1 MNVSYR
7 WLSDYIDLSGITP
20 QELAEMMTRGG
31 IEIDSVP
38 SRNLGVSGVV
48 VGYVKARE
56 KHPDADKLSVCTVDA
71 GQGEDLQIVCGAP
84 NVAAGQK
91 VPVALVGAKLPGGLA
106 IKRAKLRGVESQG
119 MICSAKEL
127 GMNDKLMPKALQ
139 EGILVLPEETPVGA
153 SALDVLGL
161 DDSVLELDLTPN
173 RADCLSML
181 GVAYEVSALTGRA
194 VRLPDPSRELPA
206 STDDAADRVSVTIEA
221 EDLCSHFAVRY
232 IKGIRAGSSPLWMQN
247 RLMAAG
253 IRPISNIVDI
263 TNYVMLEYGQPL
275 HAYDAAKVEAG
286 RFVVRLAR
294 EGETLVTLDGQLRKL
309 EPHMLVIADREKA
322 LGLAGVMGGLESEV
336 TDATVDIL
344 LEAAKFAGG
353 TVRKTSRQ
361 LGLRSEAS
369 ARFEKEVDPGR
380 VVAALDRAASLMA
393 QFADGVVAD
402 GVVEAFAG
410 GSSRGGAVSGD
421 ARGVAGGKRD
431 SGSLGAHGGAV
442 VDLMLDRINAMLGT
456 SLSGLEVQTILS
468 RLGFESDVIG
478 DGHWRV
484 SVPSRRGDMTRDV
497 DLIEEVARLHGY
509 DNIPTTPIEGPTT
522 PGSLTKAQAIRREL
536 RGLLTHAGLH
546 EAISYSVT
554 SLVNAGRFA
563 GLVAGAKPISLAM
576 PMSEERSV
584 LRTTLL
590 PSLLEAAAYNLSR
603 KNNDVA
609 LFEIGS
615 VYHTDEVNLT
625 RQPLEKPRL
634 ALLLAGE
641 FGHRAGWN
649 RKAEAEAADFYA
661 AKGLLEAAFK
671 RLGIEDEVVYAAAG
685 DADGFHPGRTA
696 SVQLRTGVGL
706 ETIGYVG
713 QLHPDLQREYDLPD
727 TYVSEIEL
735 ELLYEHAERSI
746 VYRALPRY
754 PAAERDLAVVVDTA
768 VPGASLIE
776 AIRRAGGEGLES
788 VAIFDVFAGE
798 RLGAGKKSVAL
809 ALVYRHA
816 ERTLTDEEVAEAH
829 ARVLTELEQSF
840 GAELRK

>member
-7 WLSDYIDLSGITP
+7 WLSDYIDLSGISP

-31 IEIDSVP
+31 IEIDGVP

-48 VGYVKARE
+48 VGYVKTRE

-106 IKRAKLRGVESQG
+106 IKRANLRGVESQG

-127 GMNDKLMPKALQ
+127 GMNDKLLPKALQ

-153 SALDVLGL
+153 DMLDVLGL
-161 DDSVLELDLTPN
+161 DDHVLELDLTPN

-181 GVAYEVSALTGRA
+181 GAAYEVSALTGRA

-206 STDDAADRVSVTIEA
+206 STDDAADHVSVTIEA
-221 EDLCSHFAVRY
+221 PGMCTHFAARY
-232 IKGIRAGSSPLWMQN
+232 IKGIKIGSSPLWMQN

-286 RFVVRLAR
+286 QIVVRTAR

-309 EPHMLVIADREKA
+309 EPHMLVIADRGKA

-336 TDATVDIL
+336 TDATVDIV

-393 QFADGVVAD
+393 KHADGVVAD

-410 GSSRGGAVSGD
+410 GKAGAEGSSGAQ
-421 ARGVAGGKRD
+421 
-431 SGSLGAHGGAV
+431 GGAV
-442 VDLMLDRINAMLGT
+442 VDLTLARINAVLGT
-456 SLSGLEVQTILS
+456 ALSGLEVQTILS
-468 RLGFESDVIG
+468 RLGFESDALG

-484 SVPSRRGDMTRDV
+484 TVPSRRGDMTRDV

-554 SLVNAGRFA
+554 SLANAKRFA
-563 GLVAGAKPISLAM
+563 GLAAGAKPISLAM
-576 PMSEERSV
+576 PMSEERGV

-590 PSLLEAAAYNLSR
+590 PSLLEAAAYNMTR

-615 VYHTDEVNLT
+615 VYHTDEEALT
-625 RQPLEKPRL
+625 RQPWEKPRL
-634 ALLLAGE
+634 ALLLAGA

-649 RKAEAEAADFYA
+649 RKAEAADFYA

-671 RLGIEDEVVYAAAG
+671 RLGLEGEVVYAAAG

-696 SVQLRTGVGL
+696 AVQLLTGIGL

-735 ELLYEHAERSI
+735 GLLYEHADRDI
-746 VYRALPRY
+746 AYRALPRY
-754 PAAERDLAVVVDTA
+754 PAAERDLAVVVDAA
-768 VPGASLIE
+768 VPGTSLIE

-788 VAIFDVFAGE
+788 VSIFDVYTGE

-829 ARVLTELEQSF
+829 ARVLAELEQSF